1 MDQLGSLTVYKLYY
15 TTSPEGEANSG
26 GNTKSKTSLSRN
38 LTNNLQT
45 FQGFC

>member
-1 MDQLGSLTVYKLYY
+1 MDQLGILVSLFINYIIQL
-15 TTSPEGEANSG
+15 SPEGEANSG

-45 FQGFC
+45 F